1 MVGKE
6 VEAKQQI
13 QKIKRERVGVYGWV
27 YGEDREEKSGIRVWR
42 KKNQEGKKKKENE
55 DIERRR
61 VGTCVVEK
69 KLRGEKKIKVFGLC

>member
-13 QKIKRERVGVYGWV
+13 QKIKREGVGVHGWV
-27 YGEDREEKSGIRVWR
+27 YGEDKEEMSGIRVWR

-69 KLRGEKKIKVFGLC
+69 KLRGKKNKVFGLC